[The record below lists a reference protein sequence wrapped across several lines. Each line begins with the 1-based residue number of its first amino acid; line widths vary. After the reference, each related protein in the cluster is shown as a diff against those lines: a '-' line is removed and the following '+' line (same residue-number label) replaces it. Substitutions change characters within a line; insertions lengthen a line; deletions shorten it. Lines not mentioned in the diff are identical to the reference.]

1 MAEGLGMARIQF
13 TEAEREDLARQ
24 LQDFLLEESGQ
35 ELGRFEADALLTFIT
50 EEMGGAFYNQG
61 VRDARAVLQAKLA
74 DIDDALEEIVI

>member
-1 MAEGLGMARIQF
+1 MARIQF